1 VQSTNTLPK
10 PRIYFG
16 CWHSFINTTRY
27 IDIDNE
33 TKIFIMADLD
43 VQPKKKGSILP
54 WILLA
59 LGALALLF
67 FLFRGCGNDRTDS
80 ATGTDTVSMTGPTS
94 NAATGWDSVNF
105 NGPAVNY
112 EEITDTSINVRGNSN
127 YGIYGL
133 GENILFDEGKSAVRT
148 TAEPNLHQIVNSIN
162 KRYSGGEIRVYGFTD
177 ATGSAGYNKELA
189 EQRAEA
195 VRNWLVKNGKLDE
208 NRISLHPIGEAQPAA
223 TNATSEGRQQ
233 NRRVEIV
240 ARGVESGK

>member
-1 VQSTNTLPK
+1 
-10 PRIYFG
+10 
-16 CWHSFINTTRY
+16 
-27 IDIDNE
+27 
-33 TKIFIMADLD
+33 MADLD

-59 LGALALLF
+59 LGALLLIF
-67 FLFRGCGNDRTDS
+67 FLFKGCGNDKNES
-80 ATGTDTVSMTGPTS
+80 ATATDTVST
-94 NAATGWDSVNF
+94 ATTTAPVNQGWDSVDF
-105 NGPAVNY
+105 NSPNKSY

-133 GENILFDEGKSAVRT
+133 GENILFDEGKSVVRS
-148 TAEPNLHQIVNSIN
+148 TAERNLHQIVNSIN

-208 NRISLHPIGEAQPAA
+208 SRISLHPIGEAQPAA

-240 ARGVESGK
+240 ARGVEKSK

>member
-1 VQSTNTLPK
+1 
-10 PRIYFG
+10 
-16 CWHSFINTTRY
+16 
-27 IDIDNE
+27 
-33 TKIFIMADLD
+33 MADLD
-43 VQPKKKGSILP
+43 VQPKRKGSFLP

-59 LGALALLF
+59 LAALLLLF
-67 FLFRGCGNDRTDS
+67 FLFRGCGNDKTDA
-80 ATGTDTVSMTGPTS
+80 ATTASDTVSMASPDANSG
-94 NAATGWDSVNF
+94 TGWDSVDF

-133 GENILFDEGKSAVRT
+133 GENILFDEGKSAIRS

-189 EQRAEA
+189 QQRAES

-208 NRISLHPIGEAQPAA
+208 SRISLHPVGEAQPAA
-223 TNATSEGRQQ
+223 TNATTEGRQL

-240 ARGVESGK
+240 ARGVENER